1 MGLLSCFGL
10 ESVDVDQVNQMC
22 KKEEEIMMR
31 RKI

>member
-10 ESVDVDQVNQMC
+10 ESVDVDQVNQMF
-22 KKEEEIMMR
+22 KEEEIMMR